1 MERAILNRLQ
11 HIIPQFP
18 LHIYAYQKG
27 AGTGDNII
35 TLLSLLDGK
44 DSIVVFL
51 DLEKAFE
58 LANKDAIL
66 SSLAEKGLKGKLLCW
81 LQDYLTDRHA
91 KIRFQGHLSNSYNFE
106 NGTPQGGLLSP
117 FLFNIL
123 VSNLM
128 TIPFPANVH
137 LLAYADDIQ
146 LLATGPNRHVNAQ
159 SALDAIESKSKEL
172 GLKVNPDK
180 SKALQVNRIVAY
192 HQLYIGNIPLEWV
205 PSYKCLGIFFNSE
218 LSATTHLRFLLRST
232 QSRLNVLRRLT
243 SSKLGAGFK
252 VLRLF
257 YTHAIRSL
265 VDYSAPALLT
275 LKPDQLASLE
285 TIQNRAMRTILAAP
299 TWTRLANL
307 RVETYLTSLHNRT
320 QQLSVSLCSKIITST
335 RPSPLKS
342 ITHLLNNQELC
353 HSARWHGQL
362 VKAFH
367 SLNTLQIL
375 TARGIDSVHPHYQPN
390 PPWRD
395 WEANIRTD
403 TIPTKKA
410 LCTPAMIAQL
420 EANIASLR
428 QPEALLLFTDGSVD
442 QTNGKAG
449 AAFITNG
456 TSVARRV
463 SNGASTL
470 QTELYAIKMALKY
483 ALYQTHS
490 TIHIFTDSLSALQV
504 LRRTQATDNL
514 RLISTVLFHIRQ
526 LKEQE
531 KILTFWWIPSHV
543 NITGNDLTDTAAKN
557 SLKNLLVTGHI
568 PPSLSQLKKHIRRAA
583 YETLLIEHRAW
594 VIAGSP
600 SASWYKIVTEC
611 NPPSLSTISHETPL
625 PSFID
630 FAWVTAAIGKLTCG
644 FPSLVH
650 CATQSLKNP

>member
-1 MERAILNRLQ
+1 MERAVLNRLQ
-11 HIIPQFP
+11 HIIPKFP
-18 LHIYAYQKG
+18 SHIYAYQKG

-81 LQDYLTDRHA
+81 LQDYLTDRRA

-117 FLFNIL
+117 FLFNIM

-128 TIPFPANVH
+128 TIHFPENVH
-137 LLAYADDIQ
+137 LLTYADDIQ
-146 LLATGPNRHVNAQ
+146 LVATGPNRHINAQ
-159 SALDAIESKSKEL
+159 SALDAIEAKSKEL

-205 PSYKCLGIFFNSE
+205 PSYKCLGIFFNSK

-299 TWTRLANL
+299 TWTRIANL
-307 RVETYLTSLHNRT
+307 QVETYLTSLHNRT

-342 ITHLLNNQELC
+342 INHLLNNQELC

-375 TARGIDSVHPHYQPN
+375 TARGKDSVHPHYQPN

-410 LCTPAMIAQL
+410 LCTLAMIAQL

-543 NITGNDLTDTAAKN
+543 NITGNDLADTAAKN

-568 PPSLSQLKKHIRRAA
+568 PPSLSQLKKHVRRAA
-583 YETLLIEHRAW
+583 YETLLIEHRA
-594 VIAGSP
+594 
-600 SASWYKIVTEC
+600 
-611 NPPSLSTISHETPL
+611 
-625 PSFID
+625 
-630 FAWVTAAIGKLTCG
+630 
-644 FPSLVH
+644 
-650 CATQSLKNP
+650 